1 MSNNKEADIAQ
12 RARFYNEPDV
22 VREISK
28 NGVPKTRK
36 AMDAMISAG
45 SAGKSASG
53 VTQEARRLSGFRC
66 VCGSSATDQRKGQCQ
81 WKDNCRNHKVDRCT
95 LFVQI
100 SSSSIGNVC
109 QNR

>member
-53 VTQEARRLSGFRC
+53 VTQELVDCLGFVVFAVHPQQINVR
-66 VCGSSATDQRKGQCQ
+66 
-81 WKDNCRNHKVDRCT
+81 DNANGKIIAVITR
-95 LFVQI
+95 
-100 SSSSIGNVC
+100 
-109 QNR
+109 